1 VLHIGVMSTT
11 PTPLIGIY
19 NNQPTNINFLIMNR
33 FRLVMRRAPSCVYF
47 VQTCNLP
54 GFNMDNATQATS
66 FVQLPVP
73 GDRIHYNDFVF
84 TFPVDEDLK
93 NYREIADWII
103 GLGFPKQFGQYA
115 DLANSLDGVESDIG
129 LIILDSEQ
137 NPKHIVSFHNAF
149 PVSITD
155 LNFNTKAQDTE
166 LQMVTVTFKYGYWQ
180 FDEVNVGSNT
190 VTPADEEHNP

>member
-1 VLHIGVMSTT
+1 
-11 PTPLIGIY
+11 
-19 NNQPTNINFLIMNR
+19 
-33 FRLVMRRAPSCVYF
+33 
-47 VQTCNLP
+47 
-54 GFNMDNATQATS
+54 
-66 FVQLPVP
+66 VP
-73 GDRIHYNDFVF
+73 GDRIHYNDFIF

-115 DLANSLDGVESDIG
+115 DLLNSLDGVESDIG

-180 FDEVNVGSNT
+180 FDEVNANSTT
-190 VTPADEEHNP
+190 VTPADAGYQSVKS